1 MTEKIIEQL
10 KTKYKTLGFS
20 DQVFQSLAETLAGSV
35 TDESQIETAIAG
47 VENLLKSIQSQEDKR
62 VSEALKK
69 KAESKKDA
77 QPEEPK
83 GKEEGGK
90 NDQTQ
95 SLLKAIEEL
104 KQEVHSIKTEKT
116 VESRKQTLEKVLE
129 GSVPAFKTTAMKL
142 FDRMKFKDEEDFN
155 SFLEE
160 VKHESVEFDKISLG
174 ATGRPAIN
182 GLDGKALEPKD
193 VEDIVNEIM

>member
-95 SLLKAIEEL
+95 SLLKAIEAL

-160 VKHESVEFDKISLG
+160 VKQESVEFDKISLG

-193 VEDIVNEIM
+193 VEEIVNEIM